1 MHRLPD
7 VVREFVETGR
17 IPSPPEVLVHLMRA
31 MEDEESSIADLA
43 QIVSQDPGLTS
54 RILSVANSPALRR
67 TKELTTI
74 DDCLKSIGIRLVRA
88 LVTCLSI
95 QRLFDKD
102 SQLSSAEVAD
112 FWCHSLLV
120 GELARGIAEQAGLKN
135 PDDAYLSGLLHDIG
149 ELILLQALG
158 DPYRQFLANVSAHPL
173 LTADEEQLFGT
184 THGEVGAWLIA
195 HWGLDSVLADGIA
208 FHHARA
214 TEIAAATALPQA
226 VWLAQALT
234 LLEEDANEYEALIER
249 TALAIDPVALVVTR
263 VRAVERTRQLAE
275 AIGIAVATEFP
286 QRAIQQVPATSSAP
300 FMALSPADS
309 ELSVMVGGMALLQ
322 PLQQDLLQ
330 LGNVKEVLLALR
342 ESARILFELPGMAIL
357 LVDASSGVL
366 TGDGVDDQPSLFRQ
380 LSIPLAPGG
389 CLAAAAVADRQVRA
403 SFASTQ
409 PLALLDRQLVRALSA
424 DGLLCIPMVARQR
437 TVGVI
442 LCGLSSPQYAGLQRR
457 IPWLSHFG
465 KIAALSLDVVLM
477 AEQQRQQAE
486 EERSQQFTRHARQI
500 VHEAGNPLGIIKS
513 YLKILERKLPADG
526 IRQELGILTEE
537 IDRVAAIVGKMVDD
551 QAQHAASQS
560 IDLAGVLS
568 DFLAL
573 YADPLFKQKGI
584 RVEKQ
589 VPTVEI
595 LASVGRDSF
604 KQIVLNLW
612 KNASEALGAGE
623 LVKIGLIDGV
633 VHGGTHYAQLRIDDT
648 GPGISEEKI
657 RTLYEPAAVSTTQT
671 RGLGL
676 SLVGRLAKQEGILIT
691 CRSQPGMGTCIE
703 LLVPKFI
710 PESALT

>member
-1 MHRLPD
+1 MHRLPE
-7 VVREFVETGR
+7 VVRESVETGK

-31 MEDEESSIADLA
+31 MEDDASSIPDLA
-43 QIVSQDPGLTS
+43 QIVSQDPGLAS

-74 DDCLKSIGIRLVRA
+74 EDCLASIGIRLVRA

-95 QRLFDKD
+95 QRLFDKH
-102 SQLSSAEVAD
+102 QKLSSAEVAD

-120 GELARGIAEQAGLKN
+120 GELARGIAEQAGLHK

-149 ELILLQALG
+149 ELILLQAIG
-158 DPYRQFLANVSAHPL
+158 DPYRQFLANVSAHPS

-195 HWGLDSVLADGIA
+195 YWGLDSVLADGVA

-234 LLEEDANEYEALIER
+234 LLEEDAAEYGGLIER

-263 VRAVERTRQLAE
+263 ARAVERTRQIAE
-275 AIGIAVATEFP
+275 AMGIAVAAEFP
-286 QRAIQQVPATSSAP
+286 QRALQQVPATSLPAMS
-300 FMALSPADS
+300 LSPAES

-330 LGNVKEVLLALR
+330 LGNVREVLLALR
-342 ESARILFELPGMAIL
+342 ESARILFELPSMAIL
-357 LVDASSGVL
+357 LVDASGAAL
-366 TGDGVDDQPSLFRQ
+366 TGDGLEDQPSLFRQ
-380 LSIPLAPGG
+380 ISIPLAPAA
-389 CLAAAAVADRQVRA
+389 CLVAAAVADHQVRA
-403 SFASTQ
+403 SFASAQ

-424 DGLLCIPMVARQR
+424 DGLLCIPLVARQR

-442 LCGLSSPQYAGLQRR
+442 VCGLSSGHYAGLQRR
-457 IPWLSHFG
+457 IPWLKHFG
-465 KIAALSLDVVLM
+465 KIAALSLEVVLQ
-477 AEQQRQQAE
+477 AEQQRHQAE
-486 EERSQQFTRHARQI
+486 EQRTQQFIRHARQI
-500 VHEAGNPLGIIKS
+500 AHEAGNPLGIIKS
-513 YLKILERKLPADG
+513 YLKILERKLPEDSVG
-526 IRQELGILTEE
+526 QELGILAEE
-537 IDRVAAIVGKMVDD
+537 IDRVAGIVGKMADEHTQNV
-551 QAQHAASQS
+551 ASQGM
-560 IDLAGVLS
+560 DLAAVLS
-568 DFLAL
+568 DLLAL
-573 YADPLFKQKGI
+573 YADPLFKEKGI

-589 VPTVEI
+589 VPPAEI
-595 LASVGRDSF
+595 LASVERDSF

-623 LVKIGLIDGV
+623 LVKIALIDGV
-633 VHGGTHYAQLRIDDT
+633 VHGGTHYAQLRIDDS
-648 GPGISEEKI
+648 GPGISEAKI
-657 RTLYEPAAVSTTQT
+657 RTLYEPAVISTTQT

-676 SLVGRLAKQEGILIT
+676 SLVGRLARQEGILIS
-691 CRSQPGMGTCIE
+691 CRSQPGAGTCIE

>member
-7 VVREFVETGR
+7 VVREFVATGR
-17 IPSPPEVLVHLMRA
+17 IPSPPEVLLHLMRA
-31 MEDEESSIADLA
+31 MEDEASSIADLA

-74 DDCLKSIGIRLVRA
+74 EDCLTSLGIRLVRA

-102 SQLSSAEVAD
+102 NQLSSAEVAD

-120 GELARGIAEQAGLKN
+120 GELARAIAEQAGLKN

-149 ELILLQALG
+149 ELILLRAIG
-158 DPYRQFLANVSAHPL
+158 DPYRQFLANVSANPSL
-173 LTADEEQLFGT
+173 AAQEAQLFGT
-184 THGEVGAWLIA
+184 THGDVAAWLIA
-195 HWGLDSVLADGIA
+195 HWGLNSVLGDGIA

-214 TEIAAATALPQA
+214 SEIGTATALPQV

-234 LLEEDANEYEALIER
+234 ALEEESAEYGPLIDC
-249 TALAIDPVALVVTR
+249 TALSIDQAALAATR
-263 VRAVERTRQLAE
+263 ARAVERTRQIAE
-275 AIGIAVATEFP
+275 AMGIAVATEFP
-286 QRAIQQVPATSSAP
+286 QRAIQQVPATSAP
-300 FMALSPADS
+300 VMALSPADS

-342 ESARILFELPGMAIL
+342 ESARILFELPSMAIL
-357 LVDASSGVL
+357 LVDASGAVL

-380 LSIPLAPGG
+380 LSIPLAPAG
-389 CLAAAAVADRQVRA
+389 CLAAAAVADRQVSA
-403 SFASTQ
+403 SFVSTQ

-424 DGLLCIPMVARQR
+424 EGLLCIPMVARQR

-442 LCGLSSPQYAGLQRR
+442 LCGLSSLQYAGLQRR

-465 KIAALSLDVVLM
+465 KIAALSLDVVLV
-477 AEQQRQQAE
+477 AEQQRQLAE
-486 EERSQQFTRHARQI
+486 EERNQQFTRHARQI

-513 YLKILERKLPADG
+513 YLKILERKLPEDG
-526 IRQELGILTEE
+526 VRQELGILTEE
-537 IDRVAAIVGKMVDD
+537 IDRVAAIVGKMADD
-551 QAQHAASQS
+551 QVQHAASQS

-623 LVKIGLIDGV
+623 LVKIALIDGV

-657 RTLYEPAAVSTTQT
+657 RTLYEPAAVSSTQT

-691 CRSQPGMGTCIE
+691 CRSQPGTGTCIE

>member
-1 MHRLPD
+1 MHRLPE
-7 VVREFVETGR
+7 VVRESVETGK

-31 MEDEESSIADLA
+31 MEDEASSIPDLA
-43 QIVSQDPGLTS
+43 QIVSQDPGLAS

-74 DDCLKSIGIRLVRA
+74 EDCLASIGIRLVRA

-102 SQLSSAEVAD
+102 QKLSSAEVAD

-120 GELARGIAEQAGLKN
+120 GELARGIAEQAGLHK

-149 ELILLQALG
+149 ELILLRAIG
-158 DPYRQFLANVSAHPL
+158 DPYRQFLANVSANPSL
-173 LTADEEQLFGT
+173 AAQEAQLFGT
-184 THGEVGAWLIA
+184 THGDVAAWLIA
-195 HWGLDSVLADGIA
+195 HWGLNSVLGDGIA

-214 TEIAAATALPQA
+214 SEIGTATALPQV

-234 LLEEDANEYEALIER
+234 MLQEDSAEYGPLMDC
-249 TALAIDPVALVVTR
+249 TALSIDQAALAATR
-263 VRAVERTRQLAE
+263 ARAVERTRQIAE
-275 AIGIAVATEFP
+275 AMGIAVATEFP
-286 QRAIQQVPATSSAP
+286 QRAIQQVPATSAP
-300 FMALSPADS
+300 VMALSPADS

-342 ESARILFELPGMAIL
+342 ESARILFELPSMAIL
-357 LVDASSGVL
+357 LVDASGDAL

-380 LSIPLAPGG
+380 LSIPLDPAG
-389 CLAAAAVADRQVRA
+389 CLAAAAVADRQVNA

-424 DGLLCIPMVARQR
+424 DGMLCIPMVARQR

-442 LCGLSSPQYAGLQRR
+442 LCGLSSLQYAGLQRR
-457 IPWLSHFG
+457 IPWLRHFG
-465 KIAALSLDVVLM
+465 KIAALSLDVVLV

-486 EERSQQFTRHARQI
+486 EERNQQFTRHARQI

-513 YLKILERKLPADG
+513 YLKILERKLPEDG
-526 IRQELGILTEE
+526 VRQELGILTEE
-537 IDRVAAIVGKMVDD
+537 IDRVAAIVGKMADD

-623 LVKIGLIDGV
+623 LVKIALIDGV

-691 CRSQPGMGTCIE
+691 CRSHPGTGTCIE

>member
-1 MHRLPD
+1 MHRLPE
-7 VVREFVETGR
+7 VVRESVETGK

-31 MEDEESSIADLA
+31 MEDEASSIPDLA
-43 QIVSQDPGLTS
+43 QIVSQDPGLVS

-74 DDCLKSIGIRLVRA
+74 EDCLASIGIRLVRA

-102 SQLSSAEVAD
+102 QTLSSAEVAD

-120 GELARGIAEQAGLKN
+120 GELARGIAEQAGLHK

-149 ELILLQALG
+149 ELILLQAIG
-158 DPYRQFLANVSAHPL
+158 DPYRQFLANVSAHPS

-234 LLEEDANEYEALIER
+234 LLEEDAAEYGALIER

-263 VRAVERTRQLAE
+263 ARAVERTRQIAE
-275 AIGIAVATEFP
+275 AMGIAVAAEFP
-286 QRAIQQVPATSSAP
+286 QRAIQQVPATSVPAMS
-300 FMALSPADS
+300 FSPAES
-309 ELSVMVGGMALLQ
+309 VLSVMVGGMALLQ

-330 LGNVKEVLLALR
+330 LGNVREVLLALR
-342 ESARILFELPGMAIL
+342 ESARILFELPSMAIL
-357 LVDASSGVL
+357 LVDASGAAL
-366 TGDGVDDQPSLFRQ
+366 TGDGVEGQPSLFRQ
-380 LSIPLAPGG
+380 LSIPLAPAA
-389 CLAAAAVADRQVRA
+389 CLAAAAVADQQVRA
-403 SFASTQ
+403 SFASAQ

-424 DGLLCIPMVARQR
+424 DGLLCIPLVAGQR

-442 LCGLSSPQYAGLQRR
+442 VCGLSSGHYAGLQRR
-457 IPWLSHFG
+457 IPWLKHFG
-465 KIAALSLDVVLM
+465 KIAALSLEVVLR
-477 AEQQRQQAE
+477 AEQERHDAE
-486 EERSQQFTRHARQI
+486 EQRTQKFIRHARQI
-500 VHEAGNPLGIIKS
+500 AHEAGNPLGIIKS
-513 YLKILERKLPADG
+513 YLKILERKLPEDSVG
-526 IRQELGILTEE
+526 QELGILAEE
-537 IDRVAAIVGKMVDD
+537 IDRVVGIVGKMADD
-551 QAQHAASQS
+551 HTQHATSQRT
-560 IDLAGVLS
+560 DLAAVLS
-568 DFLAL
+568 DLLAL
-573 YADPLFKQKGI
+573 YADPLFKEKGI

-589 VPTVEI
+589 VPPTEI
-595 LASVGRDSF
+595 LASVERDRF

-623 LVKIGLIDGV
+623 LVKIALIDGV
-633 VHGGTHYAQLRIDDT
+633 VHGGTHYAQLRIDDS
-648 GPGISEEKI
+648 GPGISEAKI
-657 RTLYEPAAVSTTQT
+657 RTLYEPAVISTTQT

-676 SLVGRLAKQEGILIT
+676 SLVGRLARQEGILIT
-691 CRSQPGMGTCIE
+691 CRSQPGAGTCIE

>member
-1 MHRLPD
+1 MHRLPE
-7 VVREFVETGR
+7 VVREFVATGR

-31 MEDEESSIADLA
+31 MEDEASSIADLA

-67 TKELTTI
+67 AKELTTI
-74 DDCLKSIGIRLVRA
+74 EDCLTSIGIRLVRA

-102 SQLSSAEVAD
+102 NQLASAEVAD

-149 ELILLQALG
+149 ELILLQAIG
-158 DPYRQFLANVSAHPL
+158 DPYRQFLANVSAHPS

-195 HWGLDSVLADGIA
+195 HWGLNSVLGDGIA

-214 TEIAAATALPQA
+214 TEIAAATVLPQA

-234 LLEEDANEYEALIER
+234 ALEEDAVEYGALIER
-249 TALAIDPVALVVTR
+249 TALSIDQAALAATR
-263 VRAVERTRQLAE
+263 ARAVERTRQIVE
-275 AIGIAVATEFP
+275 AMGIAVAAEFP
-286 QRAIQQVPATSSAP
+286 QRAIQQVPATSAP
-300 FMALSPADS
+300 VMALSPADS

-342 ESARILFELPGMAIL
+342 ESARILFELPSMAIL
-357 LVDASSGVL
+357 LVDASGTVL
-366 TGDGVDDQPSLFRQ
+366 TGDGVDDQPSLFCH
-380 LSIPLAPGG
+380 LSIPLAPAG
-389 CLAAAAVADRQVRA
+389 CLAAAAVADRQVSA

-409 PLALLDRQLVRALSA
+409 PLALLDQQLVRALSA
-424 DGLLCIPMVARQR
+424 EGLLCIPMVARQR

-442 LCGLSSPQYAGLQRR
+442 LCGLSSQQYAGLQRR

-465 KIAALSLDVVLM
+465 KIAALSLDVVLV
-477 AEQQRQQAE
+477 AEQQQQQAE

-513 YLKILERKLPADG
+513 YLKILERKLPEDG
-526 IRQELGILTEE
+526 VRQELGILTEE
-537 IDRVAAIVGKMVDD
+537 IDRVAAIVGKMADD
-551 QAQHAASQS
+551 QAQHAARQS

-573 YADPLFKQKGI
+573 YADPHSNKKGSGLKSKCP
-584 RVEKQ
+584 RLKSL
-589 VPTVEI
+589 PLWGATVSSRSCSI
-595 LASVGRDSF
+595 SGRTHQRHWGRASWS
-604 KQIVLNLW
+604 KL
-612 KNASEALGAGE
+612 
-623 LVKIGLIDGV
+623 
-633 VHGGTHYAQLRIDDT
+633 
-648 GPGISEEKI
+648 P
-657 RTLYEPAAVSTTQT
+657 
-671 RGLGL
+671 
-676 SLVGRLAKQEGILIT
+676 
-691 CRSQPGMGTCIE
+691 
-703 LLVPKFI
+703 
-710 PESALT
+710 

>member
-7 VVREFVETGR
+7 VVREFVATGR

-31 MEDEESSIADLA
+31 MEDEASSIADLA

-74 DDCLKSIGIRLVRA
+74 EDCLTSLGIRLVRA

-102 SQLSSAEVAD
+102 NQLSSAEVAD

-120 GELARGIAEQAGLKN
+120 GELARAIAEQADLKN

-149 ELILLQALG
+149 ELILLRAIG
-158 DPYRQFLANVSAHPL
+158 DPYRQFLANVSANPSL
-173 LTADEEQLFGT
+173 AAQEAQLFGT
-184 THGEVGAWLIA
+184 THGDVAAWLIA
-195 HWGLDSVLADGIA
+195 HWGLNSVLGDGIA

-214 TEIAAATALPQA
+214 SEIGTATALPQV

-234 LLEEDANEYEALIER
+234 VLQEDSAEYGPLIDC
-249 TALAIDPVALVVTR
+249 TALSIDQAALAATR
-263 VRAVERTRQLAE
+263 ARAVERTRQIAE
-275 AIGIAVATEFP
+275 AMGIAVATEFP
-286 QRAIQQVPATSSAP
+286 QRAIQQVPATSAP
-300 FMALSPADS
+300 VMALSPADS

-342 ESARILFELPGMAIL
+342 ESARILFELPSMAIL
-357 LVDASSGVL
+357 LVDASGAVL

-380 LSIPLAPGG
+380 LSIPLAPAG
-389 CLAAAAVADRQVRA
+389 CLAAAAVADRQVSA
-403 SFASTQ
+403 SFVSTQ

-424 DGLLCIPMVARQR
+424 EGLLCIPMVARQR

-442 LCGLSSPQYAGLQRR
+442 LCGLSSLQYAGLQRR
-457 IPWLSHFG
+457 IPWLRHFG
-465 KIAALSLDVVLM
+465 KIAALSLDVVLV

-486 EERSQQFTRHARQI
+486 EERNQQFTRHARQI

-513 YLKILERKLPADG
+513 YLKILERKLPEDG
-526 IRQELGILTEE
+526 VRQELGILTEE
-537 IDRVAAIVGKMVDD
+537 IDRVAAIVGKMADD

-623 LVKIGLIDGV
+623 LVKIALIDGV

-691 CRSQPGMGTCIE
+691 CRSHPGTGTCIE

>member
-1 MHRLPD
+1 MHRLPE
-7 VVREFVETGR
+7 VVREFVATGR

-31 MEDEESSIADLA
+31 MEDEASSIADLA

-74 DDCLKSIGIRLVRA
+74 EDCLTSLGIRLVRA

-102 SQLSSAEVAD
+102 NQLSSAEVAD

-120 GELARGIAEQAGLKN
+120 GELARAIAEQAGLKN

-149 ELILLQALG
+149 ELILLRAIG
-158 DPYRQFLANVSAHPL
+158 DPYRQFLANVSANPSL
-173 LTADEEQLFGT
+173 AAQEVQLFGT
-184 THGEVGAWLIA
+184 THGDVAAWLIA
-195 HWGLDSVLADGIA
+195 HWGLNSVLGDGIA

-214 TEIAAATALPQA
+214 SEIGTATALPQV

-234 LLEEDANEYEALIER
+234 MLQEDSAEYGPLIDC
-249 TALAIDPVALVVTR
+249 TALSIDQAALAATR
-263 VRAVERTRQLAE
+263 ARAVERTRQMAE
-275 AIGIAVATEFP
+275 AMGIAVATEFP
-286 QRAIQQVPATSSAP
+286 QRAIQQVPASAP
-300 FMALSPADS
+300 VMALSPADS

-342 ESARILFELPGMAIL
+342 ESARILFELPSMAIL
-357 LVDASSGVL
+357 LVDASGAAL

-380 LSIPLAPGG
+380 LSIPLAPAG
-389 CLAAAAVADRQVRA
+389 CLVAAAVADRQVSA

-409 PLALLDRQLVRALSA
+409 PLVLLDQQLVRALSA
-424 DGLLCIPMVARQR
+424 EGLLCIPMVARQR
-437 TVGVI
+437 TLGVI
-442 LCGLSSPQYAGLQRR
+442 LCGLSSLQYAGLQRR
-457 IPWLSHFG
+457 IPWLRHFG
-465 KIAALSLDVVLM
+465 KIAALSLDVVLV
-477 AEQQRQQAE
+477 AEQQRQQAQ
-486 EERSQQFTRHARQI
+486 EERNQQFTRHARQI

-513 YLKILERKLPADG
+513 YLKILERKLPEDG
-526 IRQELGILTEE
+526 VRQELGILTEE
-537 IDRVAAIVGKMVDD
+537 IDRVAAIVGKMADD

-623 LVKIGLIDGV
+623 LVKIALIDGV

-691 CRSQPGMGTCIE
+691 CRSQPGAGTCIE

>member
-1 MHRLPD
+1 
-7 VVREFVETGR
+7 
-17 IPSPPEVLVHLMRA
+17 MRA
-31 MEDEESSIADLA
+31 MEDEASSIADLA

-74 DDCLKSIGIRLVRA
+74 EDCLTSIGIRLVRA

-102 SQLSSAEVAD
+102 NRLSSAEVAD

-234 LLEEDANEYEALIER
+234 PLEEDANEYGALIER

-275 AIGIAVATEFP
+275 AMGIAVAAEFP

-330 LGNVKEVLLALR
+330 LGNVNEVLLALR
-342 ESARILFELPGMAIL
+342 ESARILFELPSMAIL
-357 LVDASSGVL
+357 LVDASGAVL

-380 LSIPLAPGG
+380 LSIPLAPAG

-409 PLALLDRQLVRALSA
+409 PLALLDRQLVRALSGWPVVYT
-424 DGLLCIPMVARQR
+424 DGGP
-437 TVGVI
+437 
-442 LCGLSSPQYAGLQRR
+442 
-457 IPWLSHFG
+457 
-465 KIAALSLDVVLM
+465 
-477 AEQQRQQAE
+477 
-486 EERSQQFTRHARQI
+486 
-500 VHEAGNPLGIIKS
+500 
-513 YLKILERKLPADG
+513 PADG
-526 IRQELGILTEE
+526 GRHPLRSVFPAIRRPAGAHSVVEPFWKNCCLESGCCADGRATATAGRGGAEPAIYPPGAPGRSRSRQSARHHQELFEDSGAQ
-537 IDRVAAIVGKMVDD
+537 AA
-551 QAQHAASQS
+551 
-560 IDLAGVLS
+560 
-568 DFLAL
+568 
-573 YADPLFKQKGI
+573 
-584 RVEKQ
+584 
-589 VPTVEI
+589 
-595 LASVGRDSF
+595 
-604 KQIVLNLW
+604 
-612 KNASEALGAGE
+612 
-623 LVKIGLIDGV
+623 
-633 VHGGTHYAQLRIDDT
+633 
-648 GPGISEEKI
+648 
-657 RTLYEPAAVSTTQT
+657 
-671 RGLGL
+671 
-676 SLVGRLAKQEGILIT
+676 
-691 CRSQPGMGTCIE
+691 
-703 LLVPKFI
+703 
-710 PESALT
+710 